1 MEQDV
6 VAVRREKLD
15 KLRELGVD
23 PFGHRFERTHT
34 CEEVHRCFDRLAGR
48 PATDDRKAEPGPEIS
63 LAGRIVALRR
73 HGKAAFFDIA
83 DQTGKLQAYIRQ
95 DRVDDR
101 TFQVFGLLDL
111 GDIVGVRGTVF
122 RTKTQEDTL
131 EVHTLEVL
139 AKSLQPLPEKW
150 HGLKDVDA
158 RYRQRYLD
166 LIANPEVRRVF
177 NIRSEVV
184 RVIREFLH
192 REGFTEVETPVF
204 SPLAG
209 GANARPF
216 VSYHNA
222 LDMPVYL
229 RIATELY
236 LKRLVVGGFEKV
248 FEIGRVFRNEG
259 ISTKHNPEYTLLEL
273 YQAYAD
279 YTDMM
284 DITERLISHVAAC
297 VLGTQRITF
306 QGITVDLNPP
316 WPRLPMVQALK
327 EYTGL
332 TLEDLGDDAQARRV
346 AAEKGLTVPPHATRG
361 MVLDELVGEFVEPH
375 LTGPVFL
382 IDYPVE
388 ISPLAKR
395 KPGAPGFVERFEAFI
410 CGREITNAF
419 SELNDPDDQR
429 QRFLEQAAEK
439 AKGNEEAHVMD
450 EDYVL
455 ALEHGLPP
463 TGGLG
468 IGIDRLV
475 MLLTDSPSIRDV
487 ILFPLMRPQEKPP
500 ESVEKPASQ
509 ERPHGK

>member
-6 VAVRREKLD
+6 SLARREKLD
-15 KLRELGVD
+15 KLREMGVE
-23 PFGHRFERTHT
+23 PFGHRYERTHT
-34 CEEVHRCFDRLAGR
+34 LAEIHRDFHRLTGR
-48 PATDDRKAEPGPEIS
+48 QATADQPAQPGPEVS
-63 LAGRIVALRR
+63 VAGRIMALRR
-73 HGKAAFFDIA
+73 HGKAAFFDLV
-83 DQTGKLQAYIRQ
+83 DQTGKLQVYIRR
-95 DRVDDR
+95 DRVDER
-101 TFQVFGLLDL
+101 TFRVFDLLDL
-111 GDIVGVRGTVF
+111 GDIVGVRGTLF
-122 RTKTQEDTL
+122 RTKTHEDTL
-131 EVHTLEVL
+131 ELHALDVL
-139 AKSLQPLPEKW
+139 TKSLQPLPEKW
-150 HGLKDVDA
+150 HGLRDVDS

-166 LIANPEVRRVF
+166 LIVNPEVRRVF
-177 NIRSEVV
+177 NVRSDVIRVM
-184 RVIREFLH
+184 REFLH
-192 REGFTEVETPVF
+192 REGFIEVETPVF

-216 VSYHNA
+216 VAHHNA

-284 DITERLISHVAAC
+284 DLAERLISHVSAE
-297 VLGTQRITF
+297 VLGTRRVTF
-306 QGITVDLNPP
+306 QGTTVDLTPP

-327 EYTGL
+327 EYAGL
-332 TLEDLGDDAQARRV
+332 TLDDLGDDAQARRV
-346 AAEKGLTVPPHATRG
+346 AEARGLVVPPYATRG

-375 LTGPVFL
+375 LAGPVFL
-382 IDYPVE
+382 VDYPVE
-388 ISPLAKR
+388 ISPLAKK
-395 KPGAPGFVERFEAFI
+395 KPGHPGFVERFEAFI
-410 CGREITNAF
+410 CGREVLNAF

-429 QRFLEQAAEK
+429 ERFLEQAAEK

-450 EDYVL
+450 EDYIL
-455 ALEHGLPP
+455 ALQHGLPP

-468 IGIDRLV
+468 LGVDRFL

-487 ILFPLMRPQEKPP
+487 ILFPLMRPLEKP
-500 ESVEKPASQ
+500 VE
-509 ERPHGK
+509 